1 MESAVRLYGCA
12 ERKALPARSMTG
24 IPTPDAPQFAVG
36 DFVRRRLRKSCVGQV
51 VAIVFGAGSIAYRV
65 RSEDDCDEYEGY
77 ELEAAQEPS
86 EHDSMAG
93 SEE

>member
-1 MESAVRLYGCA
+1 MNA
-12 ERKALPARSMTG
+12 KPA
-24 IPTPDAPQFAVG
+24 PDAPQFAIG

-51 VAIVFGAGSIAYRV
+51 VAIIFGIGSIAYRV
-65 RSEDDCDEYEGY
+65 RYEDDCDEFEGY
-77 ELEAAQEPS
+77 ELEPSEEPS

>member
-1 MESAVRLYGCA
+1 MTPR
-12 ERKALPARSMTG
+12 PA
-24 IPTPDAPQFAVG
+24 PDAPQFAVG

-65 RSEDDCDEYEGY
+65 RSDDDCDEYEGY
-77 ELEAAQEPS
+77 ELEPAEEPS
-86 EHDSMAG
+86 EQDSLAG